1 METLAIVLERPRAIG
16 TRKVSLTPPADDDV
30 VVEVTH
36 SAISSGTERML
47 WDGSMPPFPGLSY
60 PLVPGYETVGRIA
73 DGPRAGEPVF
83 VPGARCFTD
92 VSALFGGSAAH
103 LVVPTDRA
111 IPVASARAEFTL
123 LSLAATA
130 HHAIA
135 RGGLPDRIVG
145 HGVLGRLI
153 ARIAVALGGAPVVHE
168 IRASRRQ
175 GATGYTVLAPG
186 DDDAQVGHIID
197 ASGADDI
204 IDAAVPRLQ
213 KGGKLTLAGFYSA
226 RMSFA
231 FPAAFMKE
239 ISLILAAE
247 WAPPDL
253 AAVRE
258 LIDAGRLSLD
268 GLVTHQATPADAADA
283 YTTAFTDPDCLKLVL
298 NWRPS

>member
-30 VVEVTH
+30 VVDVTH

-73 DGPRAGEPVF
+73 DGPRSGEAVF

-103 LVVPTDRA
+103 LVVPSDRA

-168 IRASRRQ
+168 TRASRRQ
-175 GATGYTVLAPG
+175 GATGYTVLAPD

-204 IDAAVPRLQ
+204 IDMAVPRLH

-247 WAPPDL
+247 WAPLDL
-253 AAVRE
+253 AAVRD

-283 YTTAFTDPDCLKLVL
+283 YTTAFTDPDCLKMVL